1 MNELNLSTYFP
12 SPIYSGYI
20 PEWVEPLNKASD
32 QYITFAANKNKEFIK
47 ERQEF
52 LGKKIGDFGITH
64 HSVTLLPDLNFREFK
79 KYTLDQSI
87 KVLDEMGYDLRNY
100 RL

>member
-32 QYITFAANKNKEFIK
+32 QYITFAANKNKEFNK
-47 ERQEF
+47 F
-52 LGKKIGDFGITH
+52 
-64 HSVTLLPDLNFREFK
+64 
-79 KYTLDQSI
+79 
-87 KVLDEMGYDLRNY
+87 VLIYINSFN
-100 RL
+100 